1 MFSAI
6 PSLLIDDGL
15 VMKMPSPKQLSDF
28 MKKLIT
34 TTIALMTGALV
45 AAYAGNAKENW
56 DKSCAKCHGQDG
68 KGQTKIGQ
76 KLDIKDFT
84 DAKVQG
90 ELKDDEA
97 FKAIKDGIRDKEG
110 RLRMKA
116 AEGLSDDEIKALV
129 QYVHDFKK

>member
-45 AAYAGNAKENW
+45 AAYAGN
-56 DKSCAKCHGQDG
+56 G
-68 KGQTKIGQ
+68 
-76 KLDIKDFT
+76 
-84 DAKVQG
+84 
-90 ELKDDEA
+90 
-97 FKAIKDGIRDKEG
+97 
-110 RLRMKA
+110 
-116 AEGLSDDEIKALV
+116 
-129 QYVHDFKK
+129 YVVRQVFFH